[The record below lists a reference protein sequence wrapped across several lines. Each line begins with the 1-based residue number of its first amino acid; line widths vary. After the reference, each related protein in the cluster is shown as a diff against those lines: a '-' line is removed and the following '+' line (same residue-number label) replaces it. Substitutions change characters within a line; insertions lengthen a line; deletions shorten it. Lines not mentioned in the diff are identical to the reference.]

1 MVQFYVN
8 LYIDRNRQ
16 KISGGRAE
24 GGIALADYRELAD
37 KKVKNGSYFDFRR
50 FFSMFTVWLLCLIFS
65 FFPLAL
71 RPMFTKAATAVDAG
85 YWVMVFSDNDV
96 LYITAAASIIAVGM
110 SVLMGRRSTMF
121 VYLLAFFEVIAIFLA
136 IMGYLMLEG
145 DPMLFGVTVYK
156 INIGFLIVSVILAL
170 VMFITVNFKNGEG
183 VGR

>member
-1 MVQFYVN
+1 MP
-8 LYIDRNRQ
+8 
-16 KISGGRAE
+16 
-24 GGIALADYRELAD
+24 DYKELANR
-37 KKVKNGSYFDFRR
+37 KIKSGSYFDFRR

-71 RPMFTKAATAVDAG
+71 RPMFTKVATTVDTG
-85 YWVMVFSDNDV
+85 YWKMVFSDNDV

-145 DPMLFGVTVYK
+145 DPMLFGMTVYK
-156 INIGFLIVSVILAL
+156 INTGFLIVSVILAL

-183 VGR
+183 AGRQ